1 MSDKAPDS
9 LDNQQ
14 TLDAALALWSEKGY
28 ANSTLREL
36 SRRLGI
42 GISRLYE
49 QFPSK
54 EHLVFFLYRQLN
66 QQALE
71 KFQAGQ
77 ADSEHDLNAGFRLF

>member
-1 MSDKAPDS
+1 MSGKSPD
-9 LDNQQ
+9 DQQ
-14 TLDAALALWSEKGY
+14 TLDAALELWSEKGY

-36 SRRLGI
+36 ARRLGI
-42 GISRLYE
+42 GISKLYE

-71 KFQAGQ
+71 KF
-77 ADSEHDLNAGFRLF
+77 